1 MFSKKSIVF
10 FASSLTLFS
19 LASARTEYN
28 ENGSVGSDINDNW
41 VVVDYPKSAGS
52 MSTTRG
58 NVIVNVEENVSITA
72 DYLNVYGTGSSI
84 KFLGNNQVNA
94 GNISIFGGADKS
106 KGASMEFYNSTV
118 NTSQINLREDA
129 TSLILKDSQVTIS
142 GKLVVN
148 TNSSIVIDG
157 GSLTCDIFSQTGAY
171 SKETKADI
179 KIING
184 AALKL
189 NGQGNGAYQNG
200 YNIYVDSE
208 SSFNATAIANYYGKL
223 TFEAGA
229 EVSFAKGNKL
239 ENMSFELV
247 IDDVSTLQEKELNEY
262 FETITLAGNSI
273 ENLLTSENLT
283 VLDKM
288 SGISF
293 EVSVSD
299 SGIITLVPEPSTYAA
314 IFGAVVLAFAAYR
327 RRK

>member
-19 LASARTEYN
+19 LALARTEYN
-28 ENGSVGSDINDNW
+28 ESVSIASDISDSW
-41 VVVDYPKSAGS
+41 VVVDFPQSAGN

-58 NVIVNVEENVSITA
+58 NVIVNVEENVSVTA

-94 GNISIFGGADKS
+94 GSISIFGGVDKS
-106 KGASMEFYNSTV
+106 KGASMEFYNSIV
-118 NTSQINLREDA
+118 NASQINLREDT
-129 TSLILKDSQVTIS
+129 TSLILKNSQVTIS

-157 GSLTCDIFSQTGAY
+157 GSLVCDMFSQTGTY
-171 SKETKADI
+171 TKETKADI

-184 AALKL
+184 SDLKL
-189 NGQGNGAYQNG
+189 NGQGSGAYQNG

-208 SSFNATAIANYYGKL
+208 SSFNAIASANYYGKL

-229 EVSFAKGNKL
+229 EVSFAEGNKL

-247 IDDVSTLQEKELNEY
+247 LDDISSLQDKQLNEY
-262 FETITLAGNSI
+262 LETITLAGKSV
-273 ENLLTSENLT
+273 EDWLSSDNLT
-283 VLDKM
+283 VLDKK

-293 EVSVSD
+293 DVSVSD

-314 IFGAVVLAFAAYR
+314 VFGALVLAFAAYR